1 MVGATFGVTD
11 RWASGGLPARNL
23 SRSHEK
29 RRFEDFGYANVESC
43 GKLLLLNVTAGLGAV
58 SPRMKAAT
66 PCSPPISLFGYLTD
80 SSPRHETYERL
91 IASAMQ

>member
-1 MVGATFGVTD
+1 
-11 RWASGGLPARNL
+11 
-23 SRSHEK
+23 
-29 RRFEDFGYANVESC
+29 
-43 GKLLLLNVTAGLGAV
+43 LLNVTAGLGAV

-66 PCSPPISLFGYLTD
+66 PCSPPISLFGYVTD